1 MNFIAKHKNII
12 IFLAVLV
19 FLAFGVAIF
28 MNFTT
33 MSEVETEGL
42 TAYERKEF
50 LKKTGYNDSF
60 GNTYIY
66 YFKNKFKDHPEIAFI
81 EKYEVTIVNK
91 NKVMITVYENDI
103 LGAVKVMS
111 NYFYFNREG
120 VIIATSVDRKKDV
133 PLVKGLEFT
142 EVVVHE
148 PLKTQKNTIFES
160 IMEISNLL
168 TKYSIQVSEIIYDD
182 NNNISLVSG
191 NLIIIMGTKATYERQ
206 LGAIAEIYE
215 RAALTG
221 GTIDLRNYSETNTT
235 IILK

>member
-1 MNFIAKHKNII
+1 MNFITKYKKLIG
-12 IFLAVLV
+12 FLATVV

-28 MNFTT
+28 LNFTT

-42 TAYERKEF
+42 FAYEEKEF
-50 LKKTGYNDSF
+50 LKKTGYGNAL

-66 YFKNKFKDHPEIAFI
+66 YLKNRIKEHPEIPFI
-81 EKYEVTIVNK
+81 EKYDVTLVNR
-91 NKVMITVYENDI
+91 NKVKITVYENEI

-120 VIIATSVDRKKDV
+120 VIIATGTDLKKDI

-142 EVVVHE
+142 EVIVHQ

-160 IMEISNLL
+160 IMEISNVLK
-168 TKYSIQVSEIIYDD
+168 KYNISASEIINDD
-182 NNNISLVSG
+182 YNNISLVSG
-191 NLIIIMGTKATYERQ
+191 NLLIILGIKASYDKQ
-206 LGAIAEIYE
+206 LRAISEIYE
-215 RAALTG
+215 KASATG
-221 GTIDLRNYSETNTT
+221 GTIDMRNYSETNTT